1 MSDIRFDIGGLHKA
15 YADGLSVAAMID
27 AVHARIAAADDPGI
41 FIHVASKARM
51 LAEAQALGPFDP
63 VMKPLWGIP
72 FAVKDNIDVE
82 GMPTTAAC
90 AEYAY
95 TPETDATAVA
105 RLKAAGALV
114 VGKTNLD
121 QFATGLVGV
130 RTPYPIPRNAINAS
144 LVPGGSSSGSAV
156 ATARGI
162 VSFALGTDTAGSGR
176 VPAGLNNIVGLKP
189 TVGAL
194 SAAGVVPACRTLDC
208 VSVFALTV
216 DDAYAVFGVAAAKDP
231 ADAYSRAIKVPALA
245 VRPPVL
251 SVGVPAKADLEF
263 FGDTSMRAGFEA
275 ALGCLEMLGCRL
287 IEIPFSDF
295 YATANLLYEGAWVAE
310 RYAAI
315 RDFMDANEAAIHP
328 VTRTII
334 GGARNLSAADAFN
347 GLYALQAYKAKLA
360 PVIASVDL
368 FCVPTAPTHYR
379 VDAVLADPI
388 GTNSRLGTYTNFVNL
403 LDMCGIAVPTGKR
416 DDGMPMSVTLL
427 AAAGNDWL
435 TAGLARELHAAS
447 ALPLGAT
454 GWAQPDQG
462 PFGEYAQDGMI
473 DLVVVGAHLSG
484 MPLNGQ
490 LRDLGARFSKAVRT
504 SPAYRLYALAG
515 QSVPKPGLVRVS
527 KDGVRIDVEVWRLD
541 PDAFGR
547 FVAAI
552 PSPLGV
558 GTIELED
565 GSAAKGFLVETAG
578 LAGASDIS
586 TYGGWRSFVRRD
598 QADQTDIRSKRTAA
612 LPM

>member
-1 MSDIRFDIGGLHKA
+1 MSEVRFDIGSLHAA
-15 YADGLSVAAMID
+15 YAAGVSVTAMID

-41 FIHVASKARM
+41 FIHLPGKADM
-51 LAEAQALGPFDP
+51 LAQAQKLGPFDP
-63 VMKPLWGIP
+63 VAKPLWGVP
-72 FAVKDNIDVE
+72 FAVKDNIDVA

-95 TPETDATAVA
+95 MPEADATVVA

-114 VGKTNLD
+114 VGKANLD

-130 RTPYPIPRNAINAS
+130 RTPYPIPRNAVDAS

-176 VPAGLNNIVGLKP
+176 IPAGLNNIVGLKP
-189 TVGAL
+189 TVGTL

-216 DDAYAVFGVAAAKDP
+216 DDAYRVFSVAAARAAADP
-231 ADAYSRAIKVPALA
+231 YSRDIAVQPLA
-245 VRPPVL
+245 VRPPML
-251 SVGVPAKADLEF
+251 IVGIPAKADLKF
-263 FGDTSMRAGFEA
+263 FGDAAMQAGFEA
-275 ALGCLEMLGCRL
+275 SLAMLSRLGCRL
-287 IEIPFSDF
+287 VEIPFGDF

-315 RDFMDANEAAIHP
+315 RDFMEANEAALHP
-328 VTRTII
+328 VTRKII
-334 GGARNLSAADAFN
+334 GGARNLSAADAFR
-347 GLYALQAYKAKLA
+347 GLYALQAYRAKLA

-368 FCVPTAPTHYR
+368 FCVPTAPTHYTTA
-379 VDAVLADPI
+379 AVLADPI
-388 GTNSRLGTYTNFVNL
+388 ETNSRLGTYTNFVNL

-416 DDGMPMSVTLL
+416 DDGLPMSVTLL
-427 AAAGNDWL
+427 APAGRDAL
-435 TAGLARELHAAS
+435 TAALARDLHAAS
-447 ALPLGAT
+447 GLSLGAT
-454 GWAQPDQG
+454 GWQQPGFLPAASSAD
-462 PFGEYAQDGMI
+462 DGMI

-490 LRDLGARFSKAVRT
+490 LSQLGARFSRSAKT
-504 SPAYRLYALAG
+504 SAAYRLYALAG
-515 QSVPKPGLVRVS
+515 QSVPKPGLLRVAE
-527 KDGVRIDVEVWRLD
+527 GGAAVEVEVWRLSA
-541 PDAFGR
+541 DAFGR

-552 PSPLGV
+552 PPPLGI

-565 GSAAKGFLVETAG
+565 GSSAKGFLVETAG
-578 LAGASDIS
+578 LSGASDIS
-586 TYGGWRSFVRRD
+586 SFGGWRRF
-598 QADQTDIRSKRTAA
+598 AGPSKNSARART
-612 LPM
+612 